1 MPTQVPLGLK
11 NSKKKVSN
19 AKSKPKNLSENME
32 QDIRNYMN
40 DKSKLT
46 EKIFEG
52 NAKSKP
58 KINKNKKK

>member
-1 MPTQVPLGLK
+1 
-11 NSKKKVSN
+11 
-19 AKSKPKNLSENME
+19 
-32 QDIRNYMN
+32 MN

-52 NAKSKP
+52 NKSKP

>member
-52 NAKSKP
+52 NKSKP